1 MLSKLLALFRK
12 ESKPPI
18 AQNIE
23 NIFIEMLEQKGFSYE
38 MKVDEDKNVF
48 FTLSTDLKFGK
59 ANIYFEVFK
68 IKKCVRMCV
77 TPQYRIP
84 KSRIPFV
91 TEFIH
96 RMNLQYQLGNIN
108 FFDADGVFCYQIS
121 FIYQDQTIVTLELLC
136 KYLEILFYYSEISYD
151 DIVGVIF
158 EKTETKEANHFI
170 QKQTNPSL
178 N

>member
-1 MLSKLLALFRK
+1 MLSKLLTLFRK
-12 ESKPPI
+12 ESKPTI
-18 AQNIE
+18 AHKIE
-23 NIFIEMLEQKGFSYE
+23 DIFIEMIEQKGFSYE

-59 ANIYFEVFK
+59 ASIYFEIFK
-68 IKKCVRMCV
+68 IKKCIRMRV
-77 TPQYRIP
+77 TPEYKIP
-84 KSRIPFV
+84 KSRISFV

-96 RMNLQYQLGNIN
+96 QMNLKYQLGNIN
-108 FFDADGVFCYQIS
+108 FIDANGVFCYQIS
-121 FIYQDQTIVTLELLC
+121 FIYRDQAIVTLELLC

-158 EKTETKEANHFI
+158 EKTATKEANHFI